1 MVVAFFLWA
10 APAAPEVTRWP
21 SVNLALAGF
30 FMVAVINAFNLI
42 DGLDG
47 LAAGVGIAATGAI
60 GVVAW
65 WSRDVGLAC
74 AALAAGGTL
83 GGFLFFNFYI
93 FSGKD
98 RRMRLVGFV
107 DDDAFK
113 EGKLVHGHQVL
124 GA

>member
-1 MVVAFFLWA
+1 MTSGWLV
-10 APAAPEVTRWP
+10 RR
-21 SVNLALAGF
+21 
-30 FMVAVINAFNLI
+30 
-42 DGLDG
+42 
-47 LAAGVGIAATGAI
+47 
-60 GVVAW
+60 
-65 WSRDVGLAC
+65 SRR
-74 AALAAGGTL
+74 GGTL

-107 DDDAFK
+107 DDDVFK